1 MLSGLGVS
9 LLVAGLG
16 YLLGLLIGLGGA
28 QLRRSRSLLG
38 QDLVTLY
45 TTLVRAVP
53 ELVLILLVYFA
64 LPQALNSLL
73 GWLGLGKLA
82 INGLWRECWSS
93 PSSRAP
99 TPPR

>member
-1 MLSGLGVS
+1 MIHYQSMSPGQLLALAPPGWGGALLSGLGIS

-53 ELVLILLVYFA
+53 ELVLILLVY
-64 LPQALNSLL
+64 L
-73 GWLGLGKLA
+73 
-82 INGLWRECWSS
+82 RC
-93 PSSRAP
+93 
-99 TPPR
+99 PRR